1 MAEAQVSNVNH
12 EELLRKVDDLEKRLQ
27 TKDAEIQVYK
37 MLMSQMEEE
46 AAQAKKYKALHEKQ
60 TQDVDTLRTES
71 EKTLTKAKSMIF
83 EKTKIIKNQELQ
95 IEAFTQ
101 QIESLREVV
110 RITKDLLEIRNMEVK
125 QLEIKIESIEGK
137 QKAEKE
143 RYDLMH
149 KKLEMMIRHNAELKR
164 EYETQLCLFTAL
176 RERYNERELAKD
188 VIDNLKTPALKIASQ
203 NETNTA
209 QKEIKVNEE
218 LKGIQPESKSVQ
230 LENSVGEAQK
240 SDNSVVPNQEKPIE
254 SSSNISEQEVNKQKS
269 ADEQN
274 TATTVESASSTNQPE
289 PNKAVTVDQNKIST
303 PTEQIVPKLED
314 SIPVPNEVIVVS
326 EASKPE
332 KNVIEQNK
340 QSETNNN
347 INSSEQKTK
356 EPVIT
361 EPKSAIK
368 EEKAEGQSNNIS
380 EQTVVKTDDSVAAPI
395 DQTNQ
400 DVVAQSA
407 NIVKSSLTSD
417 VPASVSVDVNPV
429 NKEVSL
435 NNEQSQPTNEVPVV
449 VSVDS
454 DLVKVDV
461 NNDKVLA
468 PAPQVANV
476 QKKE

>member
-1 MAEAQVSNVNH
+1 MAEGQVSNANH
-12 EELLRKVDDLEKRLQ
+12 EELIRKVDDLEKRLQ

-46 AAQAKKYKALHEKQ
+46 AATAKKYKALHEKQ
-60 TQDVDTLRTES
+60 TQDVDGLRTES

-176 RERYNERELAKD
+176 RERYSERELAKD
-188 VIDNLKTPALKIASQ
+188 VIENLKTPTLKIASQ
-203 NETNTA
+203 NENNTT
-209 QKEIKVNEE
+209 QKEI
-218 LKGIQPESKSVQ
+218 
-230 LENSVGEAQK
+230 
-240 SDNSVVPNQEKPIE
+240 SVVPNQEKSIE
-254 SSSNISEQEVNKQKS
+254 STVEDKQKS
-269 ADEQN
+269 AAEQN
-274 TATTVESASSTNQPE
+274 TTATVESAPPKNQPE
-289 PNKAVTVDQNKIST
+289 FDKAVPVDQNKNAT
-303 PTEQIVPKLED
+303 PTEQIAPKTED
-314 SIPVPNEVIVVS
+314 SIPVPNEVVPEPSKLENNVV
-326 EASKPE
+326 EP
-332 KNVIEQNK
+332 NK
-340 QSETNNN
+340 QTETNNN
-347 INSSEQKTK
+347 TNSSEQKAQ

-361 EPKSAIK
+361 APETVIK
-368 EEKAEGQSNNIS
+368 QETATGQSNTIS
-380 EQTVVKTDDSVAAPI
+380 EQTVVKTEASVAAPV

-400 DVVAQSA
+400 NTVAQPA
-407 NIVKSSLTSD
+407 NVVQSPLASD
-417 VPASVSVDVNPV
+417 VPAAASVDSNPV
-429 NKEVSL
+429 NKEVSP
-435 NNEQSQPTNEVPVV
+435 NEGASQTTNEAPVV
-449 VSVDS
+449 APVDN
-454 DLVKVDV
+454 DLVNVS
-461 NNDKVLA
+461 A

-476 QKKE
+476 EKKE